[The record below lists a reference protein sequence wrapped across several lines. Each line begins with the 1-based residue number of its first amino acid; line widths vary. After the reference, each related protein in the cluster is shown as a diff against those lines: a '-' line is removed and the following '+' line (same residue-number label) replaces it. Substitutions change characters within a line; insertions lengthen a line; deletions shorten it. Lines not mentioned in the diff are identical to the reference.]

1 MSTTTVGQLCT
12 PGAIVTSDSFL
23 ERVAQTADFSSG
35 KLDGREFFRR
45 SVRITAPAA
54 QSGRLRASA
63 STAIFLTA
71 LGLSGCNLDWEK
83 PDMSVVPPQRFSEA
97 KPKSAQPIASGPD
110 FAARFGSKE
119 LAGLTARALEDNL
132 AIAAAMA
139 RIDQADANARIA
151 SAALWPSVSFGAN
164 AQRTQVPGTRIS
176 DTPNYNPARQLL
188 REAGQREAAALADN
202 LSTFSATRTNLFT
215 LGLNASYEIDFW
227 GKNQNASNAARLL
240 ANASRFDRDVVEIAT
255 LAAVMNAYFQVLAAQ
270 DQLRIAH
277 ENVRIAE
284 RVLGAFSTRLEKGAA
299 TMLDYGQQAA
309 VLAGQKATIPPL
321 EQTLRQTKVTLAVL
335 LGQTPETLE
344 VKGGSL
350 NALHYPRLDPGLP
363 SEVLLR
369 RPDLAEAEA
378 FLASREFSVLRARAA
393 FFPSITLNG
402 RYGVQSV
409 VLRNLLRPEAVA
421 WEIGSNLAQPLFDG
435 FNLQGQYQFEQGR
448 YAEAAALYRQRI
460 LAALGDTESALI
472 AMKETAKSVKIGAE
486 AVAMSK
492 IALDAAQA
500 QLLEGTID
508 VITLSTVQTTFFQ
521 YEFNLTLARLA
532 YFQSAVSLYQ
542 ALGGGWSPTTR
553 DIEIAHANEAYEADK
568 GPWP

>member
-1 MSTTTVGQLCT
+1 
-12 PGAIVTSDSFL
+12 
-23 ERVAQTADFSSG
+23 
-35 KLDGREFFRR
+35 
-45 SVRITAPAA
+45 
-54 QSGRLRASA
+54 
-63 STAIFLTA
+63 
-71 LGLSGCNLDWEK
+71 
-83 PDMSVVPPQRFSEA
+83 MSVAPPERFTEA
-97 KPKSAQPIASGPD
+97 KPKSARPIASGFE
-110 FAARFGSKE
+110 FASKFGSKE
-119 LAGLTARALEDNL
+119 LTDLTARALEDNL

-151 SAALWPSVSFGAN
+151 SAALWPSLGFGAA
-164 AQRTQVPGTRIS
+164 AQRTQIPGTLFS
-176 DTPNYNPARQLL
+176 ETPNFNPARAALL
-188 REAGQREAAALADN
+188 EAGNRKGAALAEN
-202 LSTFSATRTNLFT
+202 LATFSATRRNFFA

-240 ANASRFDRDVVEIAT
+240 ANASRFDRDVVEIAI

-284 RVLGAFSTRLEKGAA
+284 RVLGAITARLEKGAA

-321 EQTLRQTKVTLAVL
+321 EQTLRQTKITLAVL

-350 NALHYPRLDPGLP
+350 NKLHYPRLEPGLP

-369 RPDLAEAEA
+369 RPDVAEAEA
-378 FLASREFSVLRARAA
+378 ILASREFSVLRARAA

-402 RYGVQSV
+402 QYGLRSI
-409 VLRNLLRPEAVA
+409 VLRNLLRPEAIA

-435 FNLQGQYQFEQGR
+435 FNLQGQYQLEQGR
-448 YAEAAALYRQRI
+448 YAEAAASYRQRI
-460 LAALGDTESALI
+460 LAALGDTESSLI
-472 AMKETAKSVKIGAE
+472 AMKETAKSVKIGVE

-492 IALDAAQA
+492 IALDAARA

-508 VITLSTVQTTFFQ
+508 VITLSTVQTTYFQ
-521 YEFNLTLARLA
+521 FEFNLTLARLA
-532 YFQSAVSLYQ
+532 YYQSAVSLYQ

-553 DIEIAHANEAYEADK
+553 NAEIARANEAYESDK